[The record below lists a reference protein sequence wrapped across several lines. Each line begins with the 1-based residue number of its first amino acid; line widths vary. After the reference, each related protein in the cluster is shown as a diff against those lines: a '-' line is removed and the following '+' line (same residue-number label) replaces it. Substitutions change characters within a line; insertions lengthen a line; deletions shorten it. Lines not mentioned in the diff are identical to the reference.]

1 MKTIRI
7 MFDEAVLEKFD
18 RHPEVRERGRS
29 AVLQEAVGAYLLD
42 ADTED
47 FAGRYRAGYL
57 SAPAIDDELEG
68 WANQAVWPKE

>member
-29 AVLQEAVGAYLLD
+29 AVLQEAVDAYLLD

-57 SAPAIDDELEG
+57 SAPAIDDEFEG
-68 WANQAVWPKE
+68 WANQAVWPED